1 MSDNPLI
8 VPVLLVTGTLH
19 FAEIQT
25 DGKAQDVVD
34 VLLREEGIKA
44 ETLGDLEESEWALQR
59 VRVEEAGRPW
69 EEDELMSLGDGE
81 LLRISRSLR
90 LVKLYVS

>member
-8 VPVLLVTGTLH
+8 VPVLLVTGSLH

-44 ETLGDLEESEWALQR
+44 EILGDLEESGWVLQR
-59 VRVEEAGRPW
+59 IRIEPAGRPW
-69 EEDELMSLGDGE
+69 EEDELMYLGDGE
-81 LLRISRSLR
+81 LLRIFR
-90 LVKLYVS
+90 

>member
-8 VPVLLVTGTLH
+8 VPVLLVTGSLH
-19 FAEIQT
+19 FAEIQI

-44 ETLGDLEESEWALQR
+44 EILGDLEESGWVLQQIR
-59 VRVEEAGRPW
+59 IEPAGRSW
-69 EEDELMSLGDGE
+69 EEDELMYLGDGE
-81 LLRISRSLR
+81 LLRIFRS
-90 LVKLYVS
+90 LVKL